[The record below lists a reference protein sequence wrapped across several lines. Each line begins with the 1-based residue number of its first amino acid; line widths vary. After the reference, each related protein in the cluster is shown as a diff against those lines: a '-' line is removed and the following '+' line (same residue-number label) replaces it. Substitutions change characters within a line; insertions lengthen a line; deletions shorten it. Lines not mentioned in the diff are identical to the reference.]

1 VNECAANDAGRY
13 GLSCVRPKEDVF
25 DLGVTVDSGSPGD
38 DQVTYIFNG
47 TVLTMDGPPV
57 LDGCVVLRGSLIDKV
72 GSCALIGEPDDVT
85 TSINALGGVVMPG
98 FIDAHAHWS
107 GVYGFNVQ
115 QSYEFVSTLA
125 FGVTTVHNPS
135 LDTIVGF
142 ADAELIKAGKKKK
155 ITKVLLS
162 CLFFTCYL
170 FFFFCAGKKI
180 GPRIHTTGTIL
191 YGADGTYRVEVT
203 ELEDALENLRRLK
216 AYGAWSV
223 KSYNQQSRAARQM
236 ILQAAKELGMSV
248 VPEGGMSYCNAK
260 HIFICVTKLAWSS
273 LEPPANYRWPYHNR
287 ALASGGSPLQ

>member
-1 VNECAANDAGRY
+1 MNECAANDAGRY

-25 DLGVTVDSGSPGD
+25 DLGVTVNSGSPGD
-38 DQVTYIFNG
+38 DQVTYIYNG

-142 ADAELIKAGKKKK
+142 ADAELIKAGKKKNNK
-155 ITKVLLS
+155 SFIVVFIFYLLS
-162 CLFFTCYL
+162 
-170 FFFFCAGKKI
+170 FFFSAQVKRLARASTRRERSSMV
-180 GPRIHTTGTIL
+180 PT
-191 YGADGTYRVEVT
+191 
-203 ELEDALENLRRLK
+203 ALIVSRSPSSRTPSKTFAVSRPTVLGR
-216 AYGAWSV
+216 
-223 KSYNQQSRAARQM
+223 SRA
-236 ILQAAKELGMSV
+236 
-248 VPEGGMSYCNAK
+248 
-260 HIFICVTKLAWSS
+260 TTSS
-273 LEPPANYRWPYHNR
+273 PVPPAR
-287 ALASGGSPLQ
+287 